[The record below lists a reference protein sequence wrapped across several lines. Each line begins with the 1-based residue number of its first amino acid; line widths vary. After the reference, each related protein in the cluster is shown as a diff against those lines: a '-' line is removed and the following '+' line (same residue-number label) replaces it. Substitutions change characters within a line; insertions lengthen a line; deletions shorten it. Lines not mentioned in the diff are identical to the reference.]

1 MSPSLRELGSV
12 RSAAVVNAAI
22 RALWE
27 KSGSR
32 LSTADEARY
41 QQLLVEWAAAVAAE
55 RDEADEADEADEE
68 PGAAGTTAGAPRAG
82 AVLRLAR
89 AA

>member
-1 MSPSLRELGSV
+1 M

-32 LSTADEARY
+32 LSSADEARY

-55 RDEADEADEADEE
+55 RTRADEADEE
-68 PGAAGTTAGAPRAG
+68 PGAAGTTAGGAPLVSAVLQLPRA
-82 AVLRLAR
+82 A
-89 AA
+89 

>member
-55 RDEADEADEADEE
+55 RDEADEADEE

>member
-1 MSPSLRELGSV
+1 M
-12 RSAAVVNAAI
+12 RSAAVVNAEI

-55 RDEADEADEADEE
+55 RAEAGEAGDADEE
-68 PGAAGTTAGAPRAG
+68 PGAAGTPAGAPLAG
-82 AVLRLAR
+82 GVLRLTR

>member
-1 MSPSLRELGSV
+1 M
-12 RSAAVVNAAI
+12 VNAAI

-32 LSTADEARY
+32 LSPADEARY
-41 QQLLVEWAAAVAAE
+41 QQLLVEWAAALAAE
-55 RDEADEADEADEE
+55 RTEADEADEE
-68 PGAAGTTAGAPRAG
+68 PGAAGATAGSPRAG